1 MGSTTVT
8 GASPAP
14 PGITP
19 NFEHPTDVLRTVNY
33 VTQALSLVVVT
44 GFMCLKYYAKTTVLR
59 GTWNS
64 DDFATYAAYV
74 LFVGYCIVSIFV
86 SEHGGGLNQWEV
98 TTDDIVPF
106 FKVYLTPQLANTLR
120 HDSPLPQD
128 PTNTTSQAGYAAT
141 IFYAPMAFTVKMALL
156 LIIAKVFGPVHKK
169 TIVGIWVFMALLAGY
184 YISAL
189 VVKIR
194 ICWPIRAYW
203 EGDTSKCL
211 NQSAIITADAI
222 VSAVSDLVILLMP
235 TPLTWSL
242 QLPLRKKLRVT
253 GILCAGGV
261 ATAFSVYR
269 LILIVLDAR
278 STNQTIVFVKVIL
291 SGNAEVG
298 IGLICTCLPA
308 VTAIYTRRLG
318 GSGYMSGGYGN
329 RSGSKHWKQDNTQ
342 SSTTN
347 QIYVNRS
354 FHMSTGPR
362 EEAAP
367 RRHGDPDQLS
377 QDQIELVTHAAWSKE

>member
-14 PGITP
+14 SGTTP

-33 VTQALSLVVVT
+33 VTQALSLVFVT
-44 GFMCLKYYAKTTVLR
+44 AFMCLKYYAKTTVLR
-59 GTWNS
+59 GTWNL

-74 LFVGYCIVSIFV
+74 LFVGYCIVGIFV
-86 SEHGGGLNQWEV
+86 SEYGGGLNQWEV
-98 TTDDIVPF
+98 TTDEIVSF
-106 FKVYLTPQLANTLR
+106 FK
-120 HDSPLPQD
+120 
-128 PTNTTSQAGYAAT
+128 AGYAAT
-141 IFYAPMAFTVKMALL
+141 IFYAPMAFTVKMSLL

-169 TIVGIWVFMALLAGY
+169 TIIGIWVFMALLAGY
-184 YISAL
+184 YFSAL

-269 LILIVLDAR
+269 LILIVVDAH

-298 IGLICTCLPA
+298 IGLICACLPA

-318 GSGYMSGGYGN
+318 GSGYTSGAYGN

-354 FHMSTGPR
+354 FHMSTCPR
-362 EEAAP
+362 EEAA